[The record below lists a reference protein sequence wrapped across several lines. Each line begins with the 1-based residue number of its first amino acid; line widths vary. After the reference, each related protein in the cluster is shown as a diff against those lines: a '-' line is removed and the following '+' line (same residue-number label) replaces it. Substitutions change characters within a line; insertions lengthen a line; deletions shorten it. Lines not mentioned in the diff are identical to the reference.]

1 MKGIAHLAILSLG
14 LSCFS
19 QVTVSEKFVMDNDV
33 RETSGLLVINNKI
46 ITHNDSGDDPK
57 LYELNAGTGAIERVI
72 TISNAS
78 HIDWEDITM
87 DDDYIYIGDIGNNNG
102 NRTDLKIYKID
113 QDDFTNSDTISAE
126 IINFSYEDQ
135 TDFTSLPNA
144 NNFDAEALT
153 IFDDSLLIFTK
164 NWQDF
169 QTTVYQIPKTS
180 GTHFA
185 KKISSGNVQGLITG
199 ATVSS
204 ENPDLFFLS
213 GYTTSLV
220 PFLIIIPENR
230 APGPDIFNNGFTKV
244 SLENELEEGNQ
255 VEGIFSYALHKLYIS
270 REKFEGNLNGNTIER
285 DPKLYEITEPFSSLL
300 HTTSSQKLEI
310 KINNPVRNE
319 IRIHSNLTIEKV
331 ELFSILGKQV
341 SLEFDT
347 NKIMVNHLKKGLYIL
362 SVHFENDHRLT
373 RKIVIH

>member
-1 MKGIAHLAILSLG
+1 M
-14 LSCFS
+14 
-19 QVTVSEKFVMDNDV
+19 
-33 RETSGLLVINNKI
+33 
-46 ITHNDSGDDPK
+46 
-57 LYELNAGTGAIERVI
+57 
-72 TISNAS
+72 
-78 HIDWEDITM
+78 
-87 DDDYIYIGDIGNNNG
+87 
-102 NRTDLKIYKID
+102 
-113 QDDFTNSDTISAE
+113 
-126 IINFSYEDQ
+126 
-135 TDFTSLPNA
+135 
-144 NNFDAEALT
+144 
-153 IFDDSLLIFTK
+153 
-164 NWQDF
+164 
-169 QTTVYQIPKTS
+169 
-180 GTHFA
+180 
-185 KKISSGNVQGLITG
+185 ITG

-285 DPKLYEITEPFSSLL
+285 DPKLYEITEQFSSLL
-300 HTTSSQKLEI
+300 HTTSAQKLEI

-373 RKIVIH
+373 RKIIIH

>member
-1 MKGIAHLAILSLG
+1 MKGIAYLAILSLS

-78 HIDWEDITM
+78 HIDWEDITV

-113 QDDFTNSDTISAE
+113 KDDFTNSDTVSAE

-285 DPKLYEITEPFSSLL
+285 DPKLYEITEQFSSLL
-300 HTTSSQKLEI
+300 HTTSAQKLEI

-319 IRIHSNLTIEKV
+319 IRVHSNLTIEKV
-331 ELFSILGKQV
+331 ELFSILGKRV

-347 NKIMVNHLKKGLYIL
+347 NKLMVNHLKKGLYIV

-373 RKIVIH
+373 RKIIIH

>member
-1 MKGIAHLAILSLG
+1 MKGIAYLAILSLS

-33 RETSGLLVINNKI
+33 RETSGLLVFNNKI

-102 NRTDLKIYKID
+102 NRTNLKIYKID
-113 QDDFTNSDTISAE
+113 QDDFTNSDTVSAE

-169 QTTVYQIPKTS
+169 QTKVYQIPKTS

-185 KKISSGNVQGLITG
+185 KRISSGNVQGLITG

-220 PFLIIIPENR
+220 PFLIIIPDNR
-230 APGPDIFNNGFTKV
+230 APGPDVFNNGFTKV

-255 VEGIFSYALHKLYIS
+255 VEGIFSYALNKLYIS

-285 DPKLYEITEPFSSLL
+285 DPKLYEITEQFSSLL
-300 HTTSSQKLEI
+300 HTTSAQKLEI

-373 RKIVIH
+373 RKIIIH

>member
-1 MKGIAHLAILSLG
+1 MKGIAYLAILSFS

-113 QDDFTNSDTISAE
+113 KDDFTNSDTVSAE

-144 NNFDAEALT
+144 NDFDAEALT

-169 QTTVYQIPKTS
+169 QTKVYQIPKTS

-185 KKISSGNVQGLITG
+185 KKISTGNVQGLITG

-331 ELFSILGKQV
+331 ELFSILGKRV

-347 NKIMVNHLKKGLYIL
+347 NKLMVNHLKKGLYIL

-373 RKIVIH
+373 RKIIIN

>member
-1 MKGIAHLAILSLG
+1 MKGIAYLAILSLS

-78 HIDWEDITM
+78 HIDWEDITV

-113 QDDFTNSDTISAE
+113 KDDFTNSDTVSAE

-285 DPKLYEITEPFSSLL
+285 DPKLYEITEQFSSLL
-300 HTTSSQKLEI
+300 HTTSAQKLEI

>member
-1 MKGIAHLAILSLG
+1 MKGIAYLAILSLS

-78 HIDWEDITM
+78 HIDWEDITV

-113 QDDFTNSDTISAE
+113 KDDFTNSDTISAE

-285 DPKLYEITEPFSSLL
+285 DPKLYEITEQFSSLL
-300 HTTSSQKLEI
+300 HTTSAQKLEI

-319 IRIHSNLTIEKV
+319 IRVHSNLTIEKV

-373 RKIVIH
+373 RKMVIH

>member
-1 MKGIAHLAILSLG
+1 MKGIAYLAILSLS

-102 NRTDLKIYKID
+102 NRTNLKIYKID

-285 DPKLYEITEPFSSLL
+285 DPKLYEITEQFSSLL
-300 HTTSSQKLEI
+300 HTTSAQKLEI

>member
-1 MKGIAHLAILSLG
+1 MKGIAYLAILSLS

-19 QVTVSEKFVMDNDV
+19 QVMVSEKFVMDNDV
-33 RETSGLLVINNKI
+33 GETSGLLVINNKI

-57 LYELNAGTGAIERVI
+57 LYELNAGTGAIERVV

-78 HIDWEDITM
+78 HIDWEDITV

-113 QDDFTNSDTISAE
+113 KDDFTNSDTVSAE

-144 NNFDAEALT
+144 NDFDAEALT

-169 QTTVYQIPKTS
+169 QTKVYQIPKTS

-213 GYTTSLV
+213 GYTTFLV

-255 VEGIFSYALHKLYIS
+255 VEGIFSYALNKLYIS

-285 DPKLYEITEPFSSLL
+285 DPKLYEITEQFSSLL
-300 HTTSSQKLEI
+300 HTTSAQKLEI

-341 SLEFDT
+341 SLEFDA

-373 RKIVIH
+373 RKIIIH

>member
-1 MKGIAHLAILSLG
+1 MKGIAYLAILFVG

-19 QVTVSEKFVMDNDV
+19 QVTVSEKYVLDNNV
-33 RETSGLLVINNKI
+33 KETSGLLVLNNKI

-57 LYELNAGTGAIERVI
+57 LYELHAGTGVIEREI

-87 DDDYIYIGDIGNNNG
+87 DDEYIYVGDIGNNNG

-113 QDDFTNSDTISAE
+113 KDDFTSSISVAAE

-153 IFDDSLLIFTK
+153 IFDDSLIIFTK
-164 NWQDF
+164 NWQNF
-169 QTTVYQIPKTS
+169 QTNVYQISKTP
-180 GTHFA
+180 GTHSA
-185 KKISSGNVQGLITG
+185 TRISKGNVQGLITG

-213 GYTTSLV
+213 GYDASLV
-220 PFLIIIPENR
+220 PFLIVIPENR
-230 APGPDIFNNGFTKV
+230 APGTDIFNNGFTKV
-244 SLENELEEGNQ
+244 SLENDLEEGSQ
-255 VEGIFSYALHKLYIS
+255 VEGISSYALNKLYIS
-270 REKFEGNLNGNTIER
+270 REKFQGNLNGSSIER
-285 DPKLYEITEPFSSLL
+285 DPKLYEITEQFSSLL
-300 HTTSSQKLEI
+300 NTTSVHKLEVS
-310 KINNPVRNE
+310 INNPVGDE
-319 IRIHSNLTIEKV
+319 IRIQSNLSIKQV
-331 ELFSILGKQV
+331 RLFSILGKQV

-362 SVHFENDHRLT
+362 TIHFENDRRIT
-373 RKIVIH
+373 RKIIIN

>member
-1 MKGIAHLAILSLG
+1 MKGIAHLAILSLS

-33 RETSGLLVINNKI
+33 RETSGLLVFNNKI

-102 NRTDLKIYKID
+102 NRTNLKIYKID
-113 QDDFTNSDTISAE
+113 QDDFTNSDTVSAE

-169 QTTVYQIPKTS
+169 QTKVYQIPKTS

-373 RKIVIH
+373 RKIIIH